1 MTAGLPRVGELVVQ
15 GDGVCGRA
23 ESPPRGAVLG
33 GGAGFSALTIMASF
47 LLLLCA
53 PHFPARHRAF
63 APATL
68 PKTSPPSRN
77 LVRIRPRSLRFR
89 HQFLTEPPDQVSAPP
104 QGTPHISPVNTC
116 HPSNDLPTTQLSG
129 GGDPVQG
136 QNYICLACCRLTS
149 VWHAPGWLRTCTR

>member
-104 QGTPHISPVNTC
+104 RGHPTFLLLTLVILRMTYRPRSFPVEGTLSKAG
-116 HPSNDLPTTQLSG
+116 TTFVL
-129 GGDPVQG
+129 
-136 QNYICLACCRLTS
+136 LA
-149 VWHAPGWLRTCTR
+149 AA